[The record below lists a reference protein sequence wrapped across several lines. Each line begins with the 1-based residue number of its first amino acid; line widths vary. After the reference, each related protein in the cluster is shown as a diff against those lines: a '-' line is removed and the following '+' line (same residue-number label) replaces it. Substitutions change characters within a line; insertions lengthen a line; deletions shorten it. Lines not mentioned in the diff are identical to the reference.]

1 MNGIP
6 VFPSTLSLAVR
17 REKLYDSTMEQ
28 LTTKKRGPA
37 AIFRLAPGRHVLLL
51 VSFAV
56 IALHLA
62 TRANRALNVWL
73 SEYAVRPLHRLLGRV
88 NGLVPFSVAELLIAL
103 AVCGLGVFL
112 IVQLVRLVRRE
123 HRAARLYRLALTFV
137 SFGLAVYALFCLLWG
152 VFYYGDDFAAR
163 SGLSAEPVSVEQLEA
178 VTRYFAAL
186 ANTYAD
192 RVARDPDGVYTVERQ
207 ALIDRSP
214 EVFETTAARWS
225 CLAGPSLTVKG
236 IRCSKVM
243 SALNFTGFFFPFTA
257 EANVNMDFPPALLA
271 STIAH
276 ELSHQRGV
284 AKEQEANFCAVL
296 ACLDYGDAD
305 YVYSAALLA
314 YTHLGNAL
322 YAADY
327 AAWEPIYLSLSDGVR
342 RDFVANRAYWQR
354 YETPVQTVSNTVYE
368 GFLYSYDQNLGLKS
382 YGACVDLLV
391 NYYYDAACNMLMDTE
406 KRVIL
411 FSNEK

>member
-1 MNGIP
+1 
-6 VFPSTLSLAVR
+6 
-17 REKLYDSTMEQ
+17 MEQ
-28 LTTKKRGPA
+28 LTTKKRGLA

-51 VSFAV
+51 VSAAV

-62 TRANRALNVWL
+62 TRTNRALNVWL
-73 SEYAVRPLHRLLGRV
+73 SEHAVRPLHRLLGRV
-88 NGLVPFSVAELLIAL
+88 NSVFPFSVAELLIAL
-103 AVCGLGVFL
+103 AAVSLVVFL
-112 IVQLVRLVRRE
+112 CVQTIRLIRRPE
-123 HRAARLYRLALTFV
+123 RAARLYRLVLTLAAC
-137 SFGLAVYALFCLLWG
+137 GLAVYALFCLLWG
-152 VFYYGDDFAAR
+152 VFYFGDDFAAR
-163 SGLSAEPVSVEQLEA
+163 SGLSAEPVSVGQLET

-192 RVARDPDGVYTVERQ
+192 RVARDQDGVYT
-207 ALIDRSP
+207 IDRQELLDQSP
-214 EVFETTAARWS
+214 AVFETTAARYP
-225 CLAGPSLTVKG
+225 CLDGPALTVKG
-236 IRCSKVM
+236 IRCSRVM

-296 ACLDYGDAD
+296 ACLNYGDAD

-327 AAWEPIYLSLSDGVR
+327 AAWEPIYLSLSDSVR
-342 RDFVANRAYWQR
+342 RDFAANRAYWQR
-354 YETPVQTVSNTVYE
+354 YETPVQTVSDKVYE

-391 NYYYDAACNMLMDTE
+391 NYYYDTAYTQLVE
-406 KRVIL
+406 KENIE
-411 FSNEK
+411 N